1 MTDATRAKTRVC
13 LKCKQAKEAQF
24 FPSTSSPYFPG
35 KHSIICTACL
45 EKMARAD
52 DWDAIDR
59 LFRWLDLPF
68 DIELWAR
75 LYKSNGEHTL
85 TAYLNFIDTNE
96 AYKSISWKDENK
108 KWRDAKEG
116 KTIEE
121 QIPEI
126 QEAQLRALRA
136 RWSDSY
142 TVEEYQWLE
151 NLYTQIVATQNVS
164 TPILQ
169 DYAKDYCEISL
180 RIKKKIRNGEDVKKE
195 MDSRDNIIKVA
206 GFEAKNAI
214 NVGDFDS
221 VGELITYFVKK
232 GWQPNWAQEKKDVV
246 DFTMHNIQQYL
257 NRLVTNE
264 GGLAE
269 QVEQRREAY
278 NTAKRLEEAQL
289 NNDEEL
295 KRYEETDENVVY
307 EGEDELA
314 YDLSEYDL

>member
-35 KHSIICTACL
+35 KHSIICTTCL

-108 KWRDAKEG
+108 KWRDAKEE

-264 GGLAE
+264 GSLAE
-269 QVEQRREAY
+269 QVDQRREAY
-278 NTAKRLEEAQL
+278 NTAKRLEEDQL

>member
-1 MTDATRAKTRVC
+1 MRNRYPKYKKPNYA
-13 LKCKQAKEAQF
+13 
-24 FPSTSSPYFPG
+24 
-35 KHSIICTACL
+35 
-45 EKMARAD
+45 
-52 DWDAIDR
+52 
-59 LFRWLDLPF
+59 LF
-68 DIELWAR
+68 
-75 LYKSNGEHTL
+75 
-85 TAYLNFIDTNE
+85 
-96 AYKSISWKDENK
+96 
-108 KWRDAKEG
+108 
-116 KTIEE
+116 
-121 QIPEI
+121 
-126 QEAQLRALRA
+126 A

-151 NLYTQIVATQNVS
+151 NLYTQIIATQNVS

-278 NTAKRLEEAQL
+278 NTAKRLEETQL

>member
-1 MTDATRAKTRVC
+1 
-13 LKCKQAKEAQF
+13 
-24 FPSTSSPYFPG
+24 
-35 KHSIICTACL
+35 
-45 EKMARAD
+45 MARAD

-108 KWRDAKEG
+108 KWRDAKEE

-264 GGLAE
+264 GSLAE
-269 QVEQRREAY
+269 QVDQRREAY
-278 NTAKRLEEAQL
+278 NTAKRLEEDQL

>member
-1 MTDATRAKTRVC
+1 M
-13 LKCKQAKEAQF
+13 
-24 FPSTSSPYFPG
+24 
-35 KHSIICTACL
+35 
-45 EKMARAD
+45 
-52 DWDAIDR
+52 
-59 LFRWLDLPF
+59 
-68 DIELWAR
+68 
-75 LYKSNGEHTL
+75 
-85 TAYLNFIDTNE
+85 
-96 AYKSISWKDENK
+96 
-108 KWRDAKEG
+108 
-116 KTIEE
+116 
-121 QIPEI
+121 
-126 QEAQLRALRA
+126 
-136 RWSDSY
+136 
-142 TVEEYQWLE
+142 
-151 NLYTQIVATQNVS
+151 
-164 TPILQ
+164 
-169 DYAKDYCEISL
+169 
-180 RIKKKIRNGEDVKKE
+180 KKE

-289 NNDEEL
+289 NSDEEL

-307 EGEDELA
+307 EGENELD
-314 YDLSEYDL
+314 YELSEYDL